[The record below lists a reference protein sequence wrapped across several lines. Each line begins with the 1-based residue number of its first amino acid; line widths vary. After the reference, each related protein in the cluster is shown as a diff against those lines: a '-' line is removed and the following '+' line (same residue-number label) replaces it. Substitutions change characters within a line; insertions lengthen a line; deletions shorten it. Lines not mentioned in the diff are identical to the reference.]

1 MSVRRIAEPII
12 MDAEERFE
20 RFENLMPFKVH
31 NILLVSSLYDSF
43 ILRED
48 GRLNELLIDE
58 SLELN
63 LRRVPGITQV
73 SSCAEAVDLA
83 RSQQYNLIVTNLTV
97 GDTNAAQLASEV
109 KRAGLDVPVVV
120 LGYDYREIKN
130 FVARNPVTEIER
142 VFLWQGNARILITI
156 VKYIEDKRNV
166 LHDTRAIGVPVLLV
180 VEDNIRYYSAFL
192 PVIYTELI
200 KQSRR
205 VIQEGINVAHKLV
218 RMQARPKI
226 LLSSNFEDA
235 ARLVQ
240 EYRNYL
246 FGLVSDVEFPW
257 EGKLSPEAGF
267 ELAHMVKSLVPDV
280 PVVLQTSRTEF
291 RPRAHAAGYSF
302 LRKRSPT
309 LLKDLRRILTEQFG
323 FGDFVFRLPDGNEV
337 GRAKDMNE
345 LEEQLQTVP
354 AESIVFHSQSNH
366 FSHWL
371 MARTE
376 FALAAKLRPRK
387 VSDFPS
393 PEHLRRDL
401 IESINDYRREQ
412 SEVLIGDFRADT
424 FKPSESSF
432 LRIGSGSLGGKA
444 RGLAF
449 VRHLLRKSRMTRR
462 FPGVRISVPPAVV
475 LATDVFDQFVT
486 ENNLLDFALR
496 CEDDAEI
503 ERKFLAAPL
512 STSLSEDL
520 KSFLAEVS
528 HPLAVRSSSLLEDSQ
543 YQPFTGVYETFML
556 GNQEAN
562 PADPDARLAA
572 LSEAIRRVYA
582 STFSR
587 HAKAYVR
594 ATPYRLEEEKM
605 AVILQQVVGTRHG
618 ERFYPDFSGV
628 VRSRNFY
635 PVPPM
640 AFEDGIAAVAL
651 GLGRA
656 VVDGGK
662 CLTFCPRYPRNLVQ
676 FSSVEDILAN
686 SQSEF
691 WALELNGTAEGRPG
705 HWHERRFGLDAAES
719 DGTLRALAS
728 TYSRDNHAVYDG
740 VSRPGSRII
749 TFAPMLKHGTFP
761 LAEILDDLVRAGEDA
776 LGNAVEIEFAVRL
789 PQQVESMDGKPTGQV
804 AEFGFLQIRPLTL
817 ARDTEDLSLD
827 DVRPEQLICQSS
839 KVLGNGRIDNL
850 HDVVVVDSQRFERS
864 RSQEV
869 ATAVARLNRLLNEE
883 NRPYLLIGV
892 GRWGSTEPWLGIPVE
907 WDEISGAR
915 VIVEAG
921 FRDFRV
927 TPSQGSHF
935 FQNLT
940 AFQVGYFTVN
950 PDAGEGSVDWQWLTE
965 QPAVEEEGCVR
976 HLRFAEPIRVLMN
989 SRTSQGVIYKPEPEE
1004 RQSEAASWRGPGV

>member
-1 MSVRRIAEPII
+1 MSLQRIAEPIL
-12 MDAEERFE
+12 DAEQRFE
-20 RFENLMPFKVH
+20 GFENLMPFKVH

-63 LRRVPGITQV
+63 LQQIPGITHV
-73 SSCAEAVDLA
+73 SSCAEALDLA
-83 RSQQYNLIVTNLTV
+83 SSNPQFNLIVTNLAV
-97 GDTNAAQLASEV
+97 GDMDAAQLAGEV
-109 KRAGLDVPVVV
+109 RRKGLDVPVVV

-130 FVARNPVTEIER
+130 FVARNPVTDIDR
-142 VFLWQGNARILITI
+142 VFLWQGNARILIAI

-166 LHDTRAIGVPVLLV
+166 LHDTRAMGVPVLLV

-192 PVIYTELI
+192 PVLYTELI

-235 ARLVQ
+235 AQLVQ
-240 EYRNYL
+240 EYRDYI

-267 ELAHMVKSLVPDV
+267 ELARMVRSLTPDV

-291 RPRAHAAGYSF
+291 RPRAHAEGYSF

-309 LLKDLRRILTEQFG
+309 LLKDLRRILTDNFG
-323 FGDFVFRLPDGNEV
+323 FGDFVFINPNHRMPDQREV
-337 GRAKDMNE
+337 ARAKDLNE

-354 AESIVFHSQSNH
+354 ADSLMYHAQRNH

-387 VSDFPS
+387 VSDFS
-393 PEHLRRDL
+393 GPEHLRRDL

-412 SEVLIGDFRADT
+412 NEVLIGDFKPNT
-424 FKPSESSF
+424 FKPSDSSF

-449 VRHLLRKSRMTRR
+449 VRHLLRTRRITRR
-462 FPGVRISVPPAVV
+462 FQGVRISVPPAVV
-475 LATDVFDQFVT
+475 IATDMFDQFLA
-486 ENNLLDFALR
+486 ENNLSDFALH
-496 CEDDAEI
+496 CDDDGEVQQ
-503 ERKFLAAPL
+503 RFLDAALPVPL
-512 STSLSEDL
+512 QENL
-520 KSFLAEVS
+520 KAFLGEVDY
-528 HPLAVRSSSLLEDSQ
+528 PVAVRSSSLLEDSQ

-556 GNQEAN
+556 GNQQAN
-562 PADPDARLAA
+562 LQTRLDE
-572 LSEAIRRVYA
+572 LSEAIKRVYA
-582 STFSR
+582 STFSQ

-605 AVILQQVVGTRHG
+605 AVILQQVVGTVHG
-618 ERFYPDFSGV
+618 TRFYPDFSGV
-628 VRSRNFY
+628 VRSHNFY
-635 PVPPM
+635 PVEPM
-640 AFEDGIAAVAL
+640 TFADGIAAVAL
-651 GLGRA
+651 GLGRT

-662 CLTFCPRYPRNLVQ
+662 CLSFCPRYPRNLLQ

-686 SQSEF
+686 TQTEF
-691 WALELNGTAEGRPG
+691 CALELDGVAHSGGPG
-705 HWHERRFGLDAAES
+705 HLREARFGLDVAEA
-719 DGTLRALAS
+719 DGTLHAVAS
-728 TYSRDNHAVYDG
+728 TYSADNHAVYDG
-740 VSRPGSRII
+740 LSRPGVRIV
-749 TFAPMLKHGTFP
+749 TFAPMLKHSIFP
-761 LAEILDDLVRAGEDA
+761 LASILEVLVRAGEDA
-776 LGNAVEIEFAVRL
+776 LGNPVEIEFAVRL
-789 PQQVESMDGKPTGQV
+789 PRAEEP

-817 ARDTEDLSLD
+817 ARDHQDLAIG
-827 DVRPEQLICQSS
+827 DVDPAQLICRST
-839 KVLGNGRIDNL
+839 KVLGNGRIESV
-850 HDVVVVDSQRFERS
+850 HDIVVVDSQRFERG

-869 ATAVARLNRLLNEE
+869 ARAVAHFNATLSAE

-892 GRWGSTEPWLGIPVE
+892 GRWGSNDPWLGIPVE

-915 VIVEAG
+915 AIVEAG
-921 FRDFRV
+921 FHDFRV

-940 AFQVGYFTVN
+940 AFQIGYFTVN
-950 PDAGEGSVDWQWLTE
+950 PDAGEGSVDWQWLAE
-965 QPAVEEEGCVR
+965 QPAVEEQGCVR
-976 HLRFAEPIRVLMN
+976 HLHFSQPLRVVMN
-989 SRTSQGVIYKPEPEE
+989 SRTSQGVIFKPE
-1004 RQSEAASWRGPGV
+1004 GN

>member
-1 MSVRRIAEPII
+1 MSVRRADEPVVI

-20 RFENLMPFKVH
+20 GFENLMPFKVH

-48 GRLNELLIDE
+48 GRLNELLIDQ
-58 SLELN
+58 SLDLN
-63 LRRVPGITQV
+63 LQQIPGITHV
-73 SSCAEAVDLA
+73 SSCAEAAALA
-83 RSQQYNLIVTNLTV
+83 RTQQFNLIVTNLAV
-97 GDTNAAQLASEV
+97 GDMNAAQLAREV
-109 KRAGLDVPVVV
+109 KQAGLDVPVVV
-120 LGYDYREIKN
+120 LAYDNREIKN
-130 FVARNPVTEIER
+130 FLARNPVTEIER
-142 VFLWQGNARILITI
+142 IFLWQGNARILIAI

-166 LHDTRAIGVPVLLV
+166 LHDTRAMGVPVLLV
-180 VEDNIRYYSAFL
+180 VEDNIRYYSSFL

-218 RMQARPKI
+218 RMQARPRI

-235 ARLVQ
+235 ASLVQ
-240 EYRNYL
+240 EYRDYL

-267 ELAHMVKSLVPDV
+267 ELARMVKSLVPDV
-280 PVVLQTSRTEF
+280 PVVLQSSRTEF

-323 FGDFVFRLPDGNEV
+323 FGDFVFRLPDASEV
-337 GRAKDMNE
+337 GRAKDLTE
-345 LEEQLQTVP
+345 LEKQLQTVP
-354 AESIVFHSQSNH
+354 AESIVFHAQSNH

-371 MARTE
+371 VARTE

-387 VSDFPS
+387 VSDFAS

-401 IESINDYRREQ
+401 IESIHEYRREQ
-412 SEVLIGDFRADT
+412 GEVLIGDFKADT

-449 VRHLLRKSRMTRR
+449 VRHLLRKSRITRR
-462 FPGVRISVPPAVV
+462 FPGIRISVPPAVV

-486 ENNLLDFALR
+486 ENNLLDFALH

-503 ERKFLAAPL
+503 QRKFLDAPL
-512 STSLSEDL
+512 STALNEDL
-520 KSFLAEVS
+520 KSFLAAVD

-556 GNQEAN
+556 GNQQTN
-562 PADPDARLAA
+562 SDDRLTA

-605 AVILQQVVGTRHG
+605 AVILQQVVGTPH
-618 ERFYPDFSGV
+618 EQRFYPDFSGV

-640 AFEDGIAAVAL
+640 TFEDGIAAVAL

-691 WALELNGTAEGRPG
+691 WALELDGASEGRPG
-705 HWHERRFGLDAAES
+705 HWHERRFSLDAAES
-719 DGTLRALAS
+719 DGTLQAVAS

-740 VSRPGSRII
+740 MSRAGARIVS
-749 TFAPMLKHGTFP
+749 FAPMLKHGTFP
-761 LAEILDDLVRAGEDA
+761 LAEILDVLVRAGEDA
-776 LGNAVEIEFAVRL
+776 LGHPVEIEFAVRL
-789 PQQVESMDGKPTGQV
+789 PQPDGPVSGQATIGQV
-804 AEFGFLQIRPLTL
+804 SGQAAEFGFLQIRPLTL
-817 ARDTEDLSLD
+817 ARDSEDLALD
-827 DVRPEQLICQSS
+827 DVRPERLICLSS
-839 KVLGNGRIDNL
+839 KVLGNGRIENL

-869 ATAVARLNRLLNEE
+869 AQAVAQFNRLLNGE

-892 GRWGSTEPWLGIPVE
+892 GRWGSNEPWLGIPVE

-921 FRDFRV
+921 FHDFRV

-940 AFQVGYFTVN
+940 AFQIGYFTVN
-950 PDAGEGSVDWQWLTE
+950 PDAGEGSIDWQWLTE
-965 QPAVEEEGCVR
+965 QPAVGEQGCVR
-976 HLRFAEPIRVLMN
+976 HLQFAEPIRVVMN
-989 SRTSQGVIYKPEPEE
+989 SHTSQGVIFKPEAQ
-1004 RQSEAASWRGPGV
+1004 QS

>member
-1 MSVRRIAEPII
+1 MSVRRLPEPTLV

-20 RFENLMPFKVH
+20 GFENLMPFKVH

-48 GRLNELLIDE
+48 GRLNELLIDQ
-58 SLELN
+58 SLDLSPEH
-63 LRRVPGITQV
+63 VPGITHV
-73 SSCAEAVDLA
+73 SSCAEAAELA
-83 RSQQYNLIVTNLTV
+83 RSQQFNLIVTNLTV
-97 GDTNAAQLASEV
+97 GDMNAAQLASEV
-109 KRAGLDVPVVV
+109 KQAGLDVPVVV

-130 FVARNPVTEIER
+130 FVARNPVTDIDR
-142 VFLWQGNARILITI
+142 IFLWQGNARILIAI
-156 VKYIEDKRNV
+156 VKYIEDQRNV
-166 LHDTRAIGVPVLLV
+166 LHDTRAMGVPVLLV
-180 VEDNIRYYSAFL
+180 VEDNIRYYSSFL

-205 VIQEGINVAHKLV
+205 VIQEGLNVAHKLV
-218 RMQARPKI
+218 RMQARPRI

-235 ARLVQ
+235 SRLVQ

-246 FGLVSDVEFPW
+246 FGMVSDVEFPW

-267 ELAHMVKSLVPDV
+267 ELARMVKSLVPDA

-302 LRKRSPT
+302 LRKRSQT
-309 LLKDLRRILTEQFG
+309 LLQDLRGILTEQFG
-323 FGDFVFRLPDGNEV
+323 FGDFVFRLPDDTEV

-345 LEEQLQTVP
+345 LEEQLQIVP
-354 AESIVFHSQSNH
+354 DESIVFHSQSNH

-387 VSDFPS
+387 VSDFATHD
-393 PEHLRRDL
+393 HLRRDL

-424 FKPSESSF
+424 FRPSASSF

-449 VRHLLRKSRMTRR
+449 VRHLLRKSRITRR
-462 FPGVRISVPPAVV
+462 YPGVRISVPPAVV
-475 LATDVFDQFVT
+475 LATDIFDEFVA
-486 ENNLLDFALR
+486 ENNLLDFALHS
-496 CEDDAEI
+496 EDDAEI
-503 ERKFLAAPL
+503 YRKFLAQPL
-512 STSLSEDL
+512 SAALTEDL
-520 KSFLAEVS
+520 KSFLAEVT

-556 GNQEAN
+556 GNQQPNLE
-562 PADPDARLAA
+562 ARLEA

-605 AVILQQVVGTRHG
+605 AVILQHVVGTRHG
-618 ERFYPDFSGV
+618 ARFYPDFSGV
-628 VRSRNFY
+628 VRSRNYY

-640 AFEDGIAAVAL
+640 TFQDGIAAVAL

-676 FSSVEDILAN
+676 FSSVEDILNN

-691 WALELNGTAEGRPG
+691 WALELDGAVDGRPG
-705 HWHERRFGLDAAES
+705 HWHERRFGLDAAEA

-728 TYSRDNHAVYDG
+728 TYSKDNHAVYDG
-740 VSRPGSRII
+740 VSRPGSRIV

-776 LGNAVEIEFAVRL
+776 LGNPVEIEFAVRL
-789 PQQVESMDGKPTGQV
+789 PQETDLPAAHV
-804 AEFGFLQIRPLTL
+804 ADFGFLQIRPLTL
-817 ARDTEDLSLD
+817 SSDTEDLALD
-827 DVRPEQLICQSS
+827 DVQPEQLICQSS
-839 KVLGNGRIDNL
+839 KVLGNGRIDDL
-850 HDVVVVDSQRFERS
+850 YDVVVVDSQRFERGQ
-864 RSQEV
+864 SQEV
-869 ATAVARLNRLLNEE
+869 AAAVSRFNRQLNEH

-940 AFQVGYFTVN
+940 AFQIGYFTVN
-950 PDAGEGSVDWQWLTE
+950 PDAGEGTVDWGWLSK
-965 QPAVEEEGCVR
+965 QPAVEEQGCVR
-976 HLRFAEPIRVLMN
+976 HLHFAEPIRVVMN
-989 SRTSQGVIYKPEPEE
+989 SRTSQGVIFKP
-1004 RQSEAASWRGPGV
+1004 ASPVA

>member
-1 MSVRRIAEPII
+1 MIVRSIAEPIL
-12 MDAEERFE
+12 DAEERFE
-20 RFENLMPFKVH
+20 GFENLMPFRVQ

-63 LRRVPGITQV
+63 LRQIPGITHV
-73 SSCAEAVDLA
+73 SSCAEALELA
-83 RSQQYNLIVTNLTV
+83 KSNPQFNLIVTNLAV
-97 GDTNAAQLASEV
+97 GDTNAADLARRV
-109 KRAGLDVPVVV
+109 RTAGLDVPVVV

-130 FVARNPVTEIER
+130 FVARNPVTDIDR
-142 VFLWQGNARILITI
+142 VFLWQGTARILIAI
-156 VKYIEDKRNV
+156 VKYVEDRRNV
-166 LHDTRAIGVPVLLV
+166 LHDTRAMGVPVLLV
-180 VEDNIRYYSAFL
+180 VEDNIRYYSSFL
-192 PVIYTELI
+192 PVLYTELI

-218 RMQARPKI
+218 RIQARPKI
-226 LLSSNFEDA
+226 LLASSFEEA
-235 ARLVQ
+235 AELVEQ
-240 EYRNYL
+240 YRDYI

-267 ELAHMVKSLVPDV
+267 ELARLVKSLTPDV

-291 RPRAHAAGYSF
+291 RPRAHAEGYSF

-309 LLKDLRRILTEQFG
+309 LLKDLRRILIDQFG
-323 FGDFVFRLPDGNEV
+323 FGDFVFRMPDQREV
-337 GRAKDMNE
+337 GRAKDLNE
-345 LEEQLQTVP
+345 LEEQLQTIP
-354 AESIVFHSQSNH
+354 ADSLMYHAQRNH

-371 MARTE
+371 TARTE

-387 VSDFPS
+387 VSDFDG

-412 SEVLIGDFRADT
+412 NEVLIGDFKSDT
-424 FKPSESSF
+424 FKPSQSGF

-449 VRHLLRKSRMTRR
+449 VRHLLRTRRIGRR

-475 LATDVFDQFVT
+475 IATDLFDQFLA
-486 ENNLLDFALR
+486 ENNLSDFALH
-496 CEDDAEI
+496 CDDDSEI
-503 ERKFLAAPL
+503 QQRFLDSPLPAPL
-512 STSLSEDL
+512 VENL
-520 KSFLAEVS
+520 KAFLEEVRY
-528 HPLAVRSSSLLEDSQ
+528 PLAVRSSSLLEDSQ

-556 GNQEAN
+556 GNRHAN
-562 PADPDARLAA
+562 LQTRLDELA
-572 LSEAIRRVYA
+572 EAIKLVYA
-582 STFSR
+582 STFSQ

-605 AVILQQVVGTRHG
+605 AVILQQVVGT
-618 ERFYPDFSGV
+618 EYATRFYPDFSGV
-628 VRSRNFY
+628 VRSHNFY
-635 PVPPM
+635 PVEPM
-640 AFEDGIAAVAL
+640 TFADGIAAVAL
-651 GLGRA
+651 GLGRT

-662 CLTFCPRYPRNLVQ
+662 CISFCPRYPRNLLQ

-686 SQSEF
+686 TQTEF
-691 WALELNGTAEGRPG
+691 CALDLDGVPHDGGPAHLREA
-705 HWHERRFGLDAAES
+705 RFGLDVAEA
-719 DGTLRALAS
+719 DGTLHAVAS
-728 TYSRDNHAVYDG
+728 TYSAENDAVYDG
-740 VSRPGSRII
+740 LSRPGSRIV
-749 TFAPMLKHGTFP
+749 TFAPMLKHGLFP
-761 LAEILDDLVRAGEDA
+761 LAPILEVLVRAGEEA
-776 LGNAVEIEFAVRL
+776 LGNPVEIEFAVRM
-789 PQQVESMDGKPTGQV
+789 PRGEEA

-817 ARDTEDLSLD
+817 SRDHQDLTMD
-827 DVRPEQLICQSS
+827 EVDPAQIVCQST
-839 KVLGNGRIDNL
+839 KVLGNGRIENL

-869 ATAVARLNRLLNEE
+869 AEAVAHFNGTLSAA

-892 GRWGSTEPWLGIPVE
+892 GRWGSNDPWLGIPVE

-915 VIVEAG
+915 AIVEAG

-940 AFQVGYFTVN
+940 AFQIGYFTVN
-950 PDAGEGSVDWQWLTE
+950 PDAGEGSIDWQWLAD
-965 QPAVEEEGCVR
+965 QPAIEEQGCVR
-976 HLRFAEPIRVLMN
+976 HLQFAAPLRISMN
-989 SRTSQGVIYKPEPEE
+989 SRTSQGVILKPEDG
-1004 RQSEAASWRGPGV
+1004 SRG

>member
-1 MSVRRIAEPII
+1 MSVRRADEPVVI

-20 RFENLMPFKVH
+20 GFENLMPFKVH

-48 GRLNELLIDE
+48 GRLNELLIDQ
-58 SLELN
+58 SLDLS
-63 LRRVPGITQV
+63 LQQIPGITHV
-73 SSCAEAVDLA
+73 SSCAEAAALA
-83 RSQQYNLIVTNLTV
+83 RSQQFNLIVTNLAV
-97 GDTNAAQLASEV
+97 GDMNAAQLAREV
-109 KRAGLDVPVVV
+109 KQAGLDVPVVV
-120 LGYDYREIKN
+120 LAYDNREIKN
-130 FVARNPVTEIER
+130 FLARNPVTEIER
-142 VFLWQGNARILITI
+142 IFLWQGNARILIAI

-166 LHDTRAIGVPVLLV
+166 LHDTRAMGVPVLLV
-180 VEDNIRYYSAFL
+180 VEDNIRYYSSFL

-218 RMQARPKI
+218 RMQARPRI

-240 EYRNYL
+240 EYRDYL

-267 ELAHMVKSLVPDV
+267 ELARMVKSLVPDV
-280 PVVLQTSRTEF
+280 PVVLQSSRTEF
-291 RPRAHAAGYSF
+291 RPRAHAEGHSF

-323 FGDFVFRLPDGNEV
+323 FGDFVFRLPDASEV
-337 GRAKDMNE
+337 GRAKDLTE
-345 LEEQLQTVP
+345 LEKQLQTVP
-354 AESIVFHSQSNH
+354 AESIVFHAQSNH

-371 MARTE
+371 VARTE

-387 VSDFPS
+387 VSDFAS

-401 IESINDYRREQ
+401 IESIHEYRREQ
-412 SEVLIGDFRADT
+412 GEVLIGDFKADT

-449 VRHLLRKSRMTRR
+449 VRHLLRKSRITRR

-486 ENNLLDFALR
+486 ENNLLDFALH

-503 ERKFLAAPL
+503 QRKFLDAPL
-512 STSLSEDL
+512 STALTEDL
-520 KSFLAEVS
+520 KSFLAAVN

-556 GNQEAN
+556 GNQQ
-562 PADPDARLAA
+562 ADSEDRLTA

-605 AVILQQVVGTRHG
+605 AVILQQVVGTPH
-618 ERFYPDFSGV
+618 EQRFYPDFSGV

-640 AFEDGIAAVAL
+640 TFEDGIAAVAL

-691 WALELNGTAEGRPG
+691 WALELDGASEGRPG
-705 HWHERRFGLDAAES
+705 HWQERRFSLDAAES
-719 DGTLRALAS
+719 DGTLQAVAS

-740 VSRPGSRII
+740 MSRAGARIVS
-749 TFAPMLKHGTFP
+749 FAPMLKHGTFP
-761 LAEILDDLVRAGEDA
+761 LAEILDVLVRAGEDA
-776 LGNAVEIEFAVRL
+776 LGHPVEIEFAVRL
-789 PQQVESMDGKPTGQV
+789 PQQTGPLYGQTSGQV
-804 AEFGFLQIRPLTL
+804 SGQAAEFGFLQIRPLTL
-817 ARDTEDLSLD
+817 ARDSEDLALD
-827 DVRPEQLICQSS
+827 DVRPERLICLSS
-839 KVLGNGRIDNL
+839 KVLGNGRIENL

-869 ATAVARLNRLLNEE
+869 AEAVAQFNRQLNAE

-892 GRWGSTEPWLGIPVE
+892 GRWGSNEPWLGIPVE

-921 FRDFRV
+921 FHDFRV

-940 AFQVGYFTVN
+940 AFQIGYFTVN
-950 PDAGEGSVDWQWLTE
+950 PDAGEGSIDWEWLTE
-965 QPAVEEEGCVR
+965 QPAVGEQGCVR
-976 HLRFAEPIRVLMN
+976 HLQFVEPVRVVMN
-989 SRTSQGVIYKPEPEE
+989 SRASQGVIFKPDAHL
-1004 RQSEAASWRGPGV
+1004 S

>member
-1 MSVRRIAEPII
+1 MSMRRIAEPVIV

-20 RFENLMPFKVH
+20 GFENLMPFKVH

-48 GRLNELLIDE
+48 GRLNELLIDQ
-58 SLELN
+58 SLDLSPQQI
-63 LRRVPGITQV
+63 PGITHV
-73 SSCAEAVDLA
+73 SSCAEAAALA
-83 RSQQYNLIVTNLTV
+83 RSQQFNLIVTNLAV
-97 GDTNAAQLASEV
+97 GDMNAAQLAREV

-120 LGYDYREIKN
+120 LAYDYREIKK
-130 FVARNPVTEIER
+130 FVARNPATEIER
-142 VFLWQGNARILITI
+142 IFLWQGNARILIAI

-180 VEDNIRYYSAFL
+180 VEDNIRYYSSFL

-218 RMQARPKI
+218 RMQARPRI

-235 ARLVQ
+235 ASLVQ
-240 EYRNYL
+240 EYRDYL

-267 ELAHMVKSLVPDV
+267 ELARMVKSLVPDA

-291 RPRAHAAGYSF
+291 RPRAHAEGYSF

-309 LLKDLRRILTEQFG
+309 LLKDLRRILTDHFG
-323 FGDFVFRLPDGNEV
+323 FGDFVFRLPDGSEV

-345 LEEQLQTVP
+345 LEKQLQTVP

-401 IESINDYRREQ
+401 IESINEYRREQ

-449 VRHLLRKSRMTRR
+449 VRHFLRKSRMTRR

-475 LATDVFDQFVT
+475 LATDVFDQFVA
-486 ENNLLDFALR
+486 ENNLLDFALQ

-503 ERKFLAAPL
+503 QRKFLAAPL
-512 STSLSEDL
+512 STSLNQDL
-520 KSFLAEVS
+520 KSFLAEVN

-556 GNQEAN
+556 GNRQAN
-562 PADPDARLAA
+562 PEDRLTA

-605 AVILQQVVGTRHG
+605 AVILQQVVGTPH
-618 ERFYPDFSGV
+618 EQRFYPDFSGV

-640 AFEDGIAAVAL
+640 TFEDGIAAVAL

-662 CLTFCPRYPRNLVQ
+662 CLTFCPRYPQNLVQ

-691 WALELNGTAEGRPG
+691 WALELDGAADGRPG
-705 HWHERRFGLDAAES
+705 HWHERRFNLNAAES
-719 DGTLRALAS
+719 DGTLRAVAS
-728 TYSRDNHAVYDG
+728 TYSRDNHAIYDG
-740 VSRPGSRII
+740 VSRPGARIV
-749 TFAPMLKHGTFP
+749 TFAPMLKHATFP
-761 LAEILDDLVRAGEDA
+761 LAEILDDLVREGEDA
-776 LGNAVEIEFAVRL
+776 LGNPVEIEFAVRL
-789 PQQVESMDGKPTGQV
+789 PQQTGPATGQV
-804 AEFGFLQIRPLTL
+804 AEFGFVQIRPLTL
-817 ARDTEDLSLD
+817 ARDTEDLALD
-827 DVRPEQLICQSS
+827 DVRPEQLICLSS
-839 KVLGNGRIDNL
+839 KVLGNGRIENL
-850 HDVVVVDSQRFERS
+850 YDVVVVDSQRFERS

-869 ATAVARLNRLLNEE
+869 ATAVARFNRLLNKE

-940 AFQVGYFTVN
+940 AFRIGYFTVN

-965 QPAVEEEGCVR
+965 QPAVGEQGCVR
-976 HLRFAEPIRVLMN
+976 HLQFAEPIRVVMN
-989 SRTSQGVIYKPEPEE
+989 SRTSQGVIFKPEAH
-1004 RQSEAASWRGPGV
+1004 QSQVAN